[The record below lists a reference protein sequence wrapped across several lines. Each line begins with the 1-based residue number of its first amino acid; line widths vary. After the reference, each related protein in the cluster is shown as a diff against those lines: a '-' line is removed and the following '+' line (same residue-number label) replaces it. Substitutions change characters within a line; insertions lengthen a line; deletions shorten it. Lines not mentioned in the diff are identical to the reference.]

1 MASQRNAKSLF
12 VVSGFSTLKNVGKVL
27 YVGWAIEDIF
37 KNIENIKQVK
47 IPTLFI
53 HGKKDK
59 LIDYNNTLELYEK
72 CQSSIK
78 IIKLIEHMTHNEY
91 DPIKHIFNNINTF
104 LNENVRDEKAI
115 EKYYNLYDIKFNE
128 IFNMPKNIKSWLDGL
143 NFNLNNYEESK
154 NFKELNDVNDIILLI
169 DERWQLGIKIKLRFV
184 YCYLIN
190 ILLEMKTILLSL

>member
-78 IIKLIEHMTHNEY
+78 IIKLI
-91 DPIKHIFNNINTF
+91 DK
-104 LNENVRDEKAI
+104 K
-115 EKYYNLYDIKFNE
+115 
-128 IFNMPKNIKSWLDGL
+128 
-143 NFNLNNYEESK
+143 
-154 NFKELNDVNDIILLI
+154 
-169 DERWQLGIKIKLRFV
+169 
-184 YCYLIN
+184 
-190 ILLEMKTILLSL
+190 